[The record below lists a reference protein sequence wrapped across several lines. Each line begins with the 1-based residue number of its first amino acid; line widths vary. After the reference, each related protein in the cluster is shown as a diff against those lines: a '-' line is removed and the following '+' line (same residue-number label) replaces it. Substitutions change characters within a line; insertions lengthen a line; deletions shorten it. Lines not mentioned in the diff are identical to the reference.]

1 MLGLPSIL
9 QSSLCC
15 INETSTNNSV
25 VVRAEEIDFNDV
37 LEIITLLVKF
47 IRKQHKPK
55 ANFVFEVL
63 MSCEGAR
70 GARRCE
76 REQKHS
82 KCFMRTPNKA

>member
-1 MLGLPSIL
+1 MFGLPNIL
-9 QSSLCC
+9 QSPVCC
-15 INETSTNNSV
+15 VNETSTKNSV
-25 VVRAEEIDFNDV
+25 VVRTEEIDFNDV
-37 LEIITLLVKF
+37 LEVITLLVKF

-63 MSCEGAR
+63 MPCEGAR

-82 KCFMRTPNKA
+82 KCFMRTLNKA